1 MQLLTRPEILASLD
15 DADPNSLF
23 LDPLVDRRQ
32 IGAISVDLRL
42 GYDFL
47 VSVLTRKPAI
57 ETYPSGNVSKRAM
70 QSYFQETR
78 RRLGD
83 RFVLY
88 PHQVVL
94 STTME
99 YLSLPSNIYADIMI
113 RSSYGRLGIG
123 ASTRMQPGWRG
134 TVPLE
139 IFNHGNTPVEIVV
152 GSRFCQAHL
161 YRIEADMEYVGG
173 GLPRKY
179 FGNVRPTVSKA
190 DHDEDLAILSRM
202 GTAS

>member
-1 MQLLTRPEILASLD
+1 MQLLTRPDIVAALD
-15 DADPNSLF
+15 DPDPKSLF
-23 LDPLVDRRQ
+23 LEPLLDKAQ

-47 VSVLTRKPAI
+47 VSVLTRRPAI
-57 ETYPSGNVSKRAM
+57 ETYPSENVRKRAI

-94 STTME
+94 STTIE
-99 YLSLPSNIYADIMI
+99 YLSLPSNIYAEIMI

-123 ASTRMQPGWRG
+123 ISTRMQPGWRG

-139 IFNHGNTPVEIVV
+139 IFNHGNTPVEMVV

-161 YRIEADMEYVGG
+161 YRIETDMDYVGG
-173 GLPRKY
+173 GVSRKY
-179 FGNVRPTVSKA
+179 FGTIRPTVSKA
-190 DHDEDLAILSRM
+190 DHDEELAILSRM
-202 GTAS
+202 GLTP